1 MNMTE
6 RIADIWDAWLE
17 SDGTRRDYDKFEM
30 AMKEC
35 QAYWEEIT

>member
-6 RIADIWDAWLE
+6 IVNYRVRIADIWDAWLE

-30 AMKEC
+30 AMKEIN
-35 QAYWEEIT
+35 Q